1 MNFKSKGFT
10 LVELMVV
17 ISIIGLLASVLLTGL
32 NEARREAQY
41 SRARVEIRTL
51 SELVKFAKGT
61 TGQTLPQMTGNF
73 CTECYCR
80 GPYSTGNIHNLPKT
94 HACFTSY
101 YAAVNTLNQNTDGL
115 LTITTPPLDPWGA
128 PYLINENEMEGGN
141 CWYDNILSAGPN
153 GFYYDTDD
161 INYNILNTTCANP
174 VVPSANT
181 NWR

>member
-1 MNFKSKGFT
+1 MSIKDKGFT
-10 LVELMVV
+10 LIELLVV
-17 ISIIGLLASVLLTGL
+17 ISIIGLLASVVLAGLT
-32 NEARREAQY
+32 EARTEAQY
-41 SRARVEIRTL
+41 TRARVDIRSI

-61 TGQTLPQMTGNF
+61 TGLTLPQMTNNF

-80 GPYSTGNIHNLPKT
+80 GPYSTGSVQDLPAT

-115 LTITTPPLDPWGA
+115 MTLTTPPLDPWGA
-128 PYLINENEMEGGN
+128 PYLINENEGEGNN

-161 INYNILNTTCANP
+161 VNYNIPNTACANP
-174 VVPSANT
+174 TEPSANT